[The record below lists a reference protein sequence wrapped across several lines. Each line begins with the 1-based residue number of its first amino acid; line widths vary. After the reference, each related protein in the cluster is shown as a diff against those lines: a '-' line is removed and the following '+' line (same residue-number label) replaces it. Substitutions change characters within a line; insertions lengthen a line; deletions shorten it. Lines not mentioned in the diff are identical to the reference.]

1 MTQHEDDLFTQAL
14 REDLPESAD
23 AARLRAR
30 LVSAG
35 VLAGAV
41 VAPGAAVGAAAGA
54 GGLSAKLVALPL
66 ALKVG
71 ASLALAGAVAV
82 PVVSRLSDTQQAET
96 RGVLAA
102 RQVATARPAPRV
114 DDPVKLEA
122 PSNGEPAAAEPE
134 PAATA
139 PEPVVV
145 TRAAAPAPPVREVTG
160 TAPAAR
166 TLPSVASFTEP
177 AGPVDEGSLRQE
189 TALMER
195 ALAALRRGD
204 VTSAR
209 QALAEHA
216 SRFPNGHLVR
226 ERERALERTLGKET
240 EHDSK

>member
-1 MTQHEDDLFTQAL
+1 MTQHEDDPFTRAL

-71 ASLALAGAVAV
+71 ASLALAGAVAA
-82 PVVSRLSDTQQAET
+82 PVVSQFSEARQAET

-102 RQVATARPAPRV
+102 RPVATARPAPRV
-114 DDPVKLEA
+114 EDTVRLEGLGNSE
-122 PSNGEPAAAEPE
+122 PSVAEPE
-134 PAATA
+134 PAVAA
-139 PEPVVV
+139 PERVVV
-145 TRAAAPAPPVREVTG
+145 ARAAPPAPPERDAAG

-204 VTSAR
+204 VASAR